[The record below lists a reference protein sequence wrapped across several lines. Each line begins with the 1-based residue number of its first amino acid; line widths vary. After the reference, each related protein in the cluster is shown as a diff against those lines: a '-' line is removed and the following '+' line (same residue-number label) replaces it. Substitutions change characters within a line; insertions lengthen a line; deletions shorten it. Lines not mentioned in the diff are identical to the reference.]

1 MTWQPFLT
9 PDEACHRYGITA
21 QQLEVYFGEGLEW
34 LPRGGDGWRIL
45 IPTALADEFF
55 AGKLRAVA

>member
-21 QQLEVYFGEGLEW
+21 HELAVYVGEGLEW
-34 LPRGGDGWRIL
+34 VNFPIRGPR

>member
-9 PDEACHRYGITA
+9 TAEACHRYAITA
-21 QQLEVYFGEGLEW
+21 TELVEAMSDGLEW
-34 LPRGGDGWRIL
+34 LQSPVERL
-45 IPTALADEFF
+45 IPTVMADEFF